1 MKKVVFVSTA
11 LIIGMVSVTLRA
23 QAPESAPKSAPP
35 PTKVDL
41 QPTVSQSMATIE
53 TIIEVAVR
61 NIAARYNLNE
71 EQTRETDVLMKRE
84 VYRFLKEHESQV
96 WPAIRDLLSS
106 QLGAKPP
113 SDPNELKRIGGAA
126 APLAKLAEEAI
137 FRANEEWRT
146 YLTPEQQKVHDFDLA
161 EMKKN
166 FQQIHQNFDNWA
178 QGKVVEAPLFP
189 QQQVPGGPPT
199 PPKPREG
206 VPIQE
211 SFSDSHFDTYVED
224 FIKEYDLD
232 QGQIDSARSILKE
245 TKEKTADFRKVNKNA
260 LTRLTATLREA
271 IAARDTEKKAR
282 VEKEREELLKPVHEL
297 FSQMDTR
304 LVGLLNS
311 AQLERYH
318 ASRRDLPGKTA
329 KAASPKE
336 VAPVKTTERGA
347 ENTPGSEEPAEP
359 ESSES
364 TP

>member
-1 MKKVVFVSTA
+1 MKRVVFIAAVLAFGGAFVSA
-11 LIIGMVSVTLRA
+11 QA
-23 QAPESAPKSAPP
+23 QAPESAPKSAPS
-35 PTKVDL
+35 PTKVEL

-71 EQTRETDVLMKRE
+71 EQTRETDTLMKRE

-146 YLTPEQQKVHDFDLA
+146 FLTPEQQKVHDFDLA

-166 FQQIHQNFDNWA
+166 FQQIHQNFDSWA

-224 FIKEYDLD
+224 FIKKYDLD

-260 LTRLTATLREA
+260 FARLTATLREA
-271 IAARDTEKKAR
+271 IAARDTEKKAK
-282 VEKEREELLKPVHEL
+282 VEKERQELLKPVHEL
-297 FSQMDTR
+297 FAQMDTR

-311 AQLERYH
+311 AQLERYNEDQ
-318 ASRRDLPGKTA
+318 RDLPDKTA
-329 KAASPKE
+329 KAPSPKE
-336 VAPVKTTERGA
+336 VTPVKTTERGA
-347 ENTPGSEEPAEP
+347 EVTPDSGEPPEP
-359 ESSES
+359 QSSER

>member
-1 MKKVVFVSTA
+1 MKYVVSLTVVFV
-11 LIIGMVSVTLRA
+11 IGLAAVSARA
-23 QAPESAPKSAPP
+23 QRPENAPKSTAPA
-35 PTKVDL
+35 TKVEL

-71 EQTRETDVLMKRE
+71 EQTRETDTLMKRE

-211 SFSDSHFDTYVED
+211 SFSDSFFDAHVEQ
-224 FIKEYDLD
+224 FIKDNDLD

-245 TKEKTADFRKVNKNA
+245 SKEKTADFRKVNKNA
-260 LTRLTATLREA
+260 LARLTATLREA
-271 IAARDTEKKAR
+271 IAARDTEKKAK

-297 FSQMDTR
+297 FAQMDTR

-318 ASRRDLPGKTA
+318 ANRRDLPGKTT
-329 KAASPKE
+329 KAASPTE
-336 VAPVKTTERGA
+336 IVPAKTPERGTGDA
-347 ENTPGSEEPAEP
+347 PDSGKPP
-359 ESSES
+359 ESES
-364 TP
+364 DEDTP